1 MEKCNDCKK
10 MVEQAPFGQCDD
22 CFEKSMSEN
31 GSVVYSVSSEENEK
45 EGKWKKKTYTTKT
58 IDWI

>member
-1 MEKCNDCKK
+1 MKKCNDCKK

-31 GSVVYSVSSEENEK
+31 GSVVYSVSGEEHKEEK
-45 EGKWKKKTYTTKT
+45 
-58 IDWI
+58 

>member
-31 GSVVYSVSSEENEK
+31 GSVVYSVNSEENEK
-45 EGKWKKKTYTTKT
+45 TQDVVSKF
-58 IDWI
+58 

>member
-10 MVEQAPFGQCDD
+10 IVKDAPFGQCDD

-31 GSVVYSVSSEENEK
+31 GSVIYEIKENKK
-45 EGKWKKKTYTTKT
+45 EVKNEN
-58 IDWI
+58 I

>member
-10 MVEQAPFGQCDD
+10 MVKDASFGQCND

-31 GSVVYSVSSEENEK
+31 GNVIYEIKENKK
-45 EGKWKKKTYTTKT
+45 EVKNEN
-58 IDWI
+58 I

>member
-1 MEKCNDCKK
+1 MEKCNDCKT

-31 GSVVYSVSSEENEK
+31 GSVVYGVSSEENEK
-45 EGKWKKKTYTTKT
+45 EGK
-58 IDWI
+58 

>member
-1 MEKCNDCKK
+1 MEKCKDCKK

-45 EGKWKKKTYTTKT
+45 GEKW
-58 IDWI
+58 